1 MTTEKDQNQTKNRSK
16 LKKTKKKRWDTI
28 LVGIGMVVGF
38 CIILMKITG
47 YWPCD
52 IAMSLHINEISC
64 QRSLQENIFLLANS
78 ILKHVSS
85 IVGLLQQKLFVPHFL
100 LQFLQSI

>member
-1 MTTEKDQNQTKNRSK
+1 MAVKKDENPTKNGSK
-16 LKKTKKKRWDTI
+16 LKKPKTKRWDTV
-28 LVGIGMVVGF
+28 LVGVGMTVGF
-38 CIILMKITG
+38 CIIVMKITS

-52 IAMSLHINEISC
+52 IAMSLHIMEISC

-100 LQFLQSI
+100 LQSLQNI